1 MQKPEKP
8 QNQGPRNRPNK
19 AVFIITF
26 GWTLGPVAPDH
37 SSNP

>member
-8 QNQGPRNRPNK
+8 QSGDPRSRPNK

-26 GWTLGPVAPDH
+26 G
-37 SSNP
+37 